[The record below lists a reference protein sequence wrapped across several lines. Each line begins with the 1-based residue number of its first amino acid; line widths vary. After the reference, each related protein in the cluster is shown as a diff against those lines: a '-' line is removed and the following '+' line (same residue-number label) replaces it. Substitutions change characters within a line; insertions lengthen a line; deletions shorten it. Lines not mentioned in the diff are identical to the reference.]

1 MYLLWKKTILHLH
14 GEQKGS
20 VNISVMCIQVFNL
33 FKNFNGLE
41 DKEEFQ
47 CLQVGITM
55 FND

>member
-47 CLQVGITM
+47 
-55 FND
+55 